1 MSAAFSPPGGFE
13 LLVPTNPYWK
23 QFGEVYADR
32 VRHRLAFRVGEH
44 HCNPIQTLHGGAL
57 ATFADMQ
64 LLAMPECTDAPGTH
78 APTISLDIEYLAAA
92 VCGDWVEAHVSLDR
106 VTRRL
111 IFSRA
116 MISVGDTLIA
126 RANIIYRNH
135 DKTGYTL
142 T

>member
-1 MSAAFSPPGGFE
+1 MGAVQSPPEGYE

-23 QFGEVYADR
+23 QFGPVYANR
-32 VRHRLAFRVGEH
+32 ARHRLAFEVGEH
-44 HCNPIQTLHGGAL
+44 HCNPIRTLHGGAL

-64 LLAMPECTDAPGTH
+64 LLARPECTDAPGTH
-78 APTISLDIEYLAAA
+78 APTISLDIEYLTTA
-92 VCGDWVEAHVSLDR
+92 VCGDWVEAEVSLDR

-116 MISVGDTLIA
+116 MISVDTKLIA

-135 DKTGYTL
+135 DKTGYPL